1 MATAAFDRTL
11 PRPSLNPGPVGAALT
26 LIALGAGYL
35 SIAVTWRQGVL
46 FLVGAGAGVVLYQAA
61 FGFTSSWRA
70 MIVEGRG
77 SGLRAQ
83 MLMLAVTCA
92 VFLPLLAHG
101 QIFGQP
107 IHGSVSPS
115 EFRLST
121 ENRGEKTYSSSVMRS
136 RGRSGNRGRPA
147 SLFHDLHAGA
157 GSNPRGARAD
167 HFL

>member
-1 MATAAFDRTL
+1 
-11 PRPSLNPGPVGAALT
+11 
-26 LIALGAGYL
+26 
-35 SIAVTWRQGVL
+35 
-46 FLVGAGAGVVLYQAA
+46 
-61 FGFTSSWRA
+61 

-115 EFRLST
+115 EFRLSA
-121 ENRGEKTYSSSVMRS
+121 ENREEKPTV
-136 RGRSGNRGRPA
+136 
-147 SLFHDLHAGA
+147 LQ
-157 GSNPRGARAD
+157 
-167 HFL
+167 

>member
-26 LIALGAGYL
+26 LIALGVGYL

-115 EFRLST
+115 EFRLSA
-121 ENRGEKTYSSSVMRS
+121 ENREEKPTV
-136 RGRSGNRGRPA
+136 
-147 SLFHDLHAGA
+147 LQ
-157 GSNPRGARAD
+157 
-167 HFL
+167 

>member
-1 MATAAFDRTL
+1 MATAIFDRAL
-11 PRPSLNPGPVGAALT
+11 PRPSLNPGPVGVALT
-26 LIALGAGYL
+26 LIVLGAGYL
-35 SIAVTWRQGVL
+35 SVAVTWRQGAL
-46 FLVGAGAGVVLYQAA
+46 FLVGGGAGVVLYHAA

-77 SGLRAQ
+77 GGLRAQ

-115 EFRLST
+115 EFRLSA
-121 ENRGEKTYSSSVMRS
+121 ENRGEKPTV
-136 RGRSGNRGRPA
+136 
-147 SLFHDLHAGA
+147 LQ
-157 GSNPRGARAD
+157 
-167 HFL
+167 